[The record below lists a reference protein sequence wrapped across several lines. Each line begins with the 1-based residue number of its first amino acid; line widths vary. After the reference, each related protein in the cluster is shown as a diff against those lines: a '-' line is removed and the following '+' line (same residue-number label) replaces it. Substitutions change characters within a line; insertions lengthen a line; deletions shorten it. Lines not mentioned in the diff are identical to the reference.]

1 MAVVMAPPD
10 SGPHISGVSPSY
22 HVDQSISATCSTT
35 NSFPAT
41 NILWY
46 INSQNIIIKHHQNII
61 NKNQLFD
68 TKSNIDIYDLRSY
81 CKVYFRS
88 YKSLNDKENPFQEG
102 KVKLKCVAM
111 LGEVFLR
118 TNEVSLE
125 INGCKPIIREK
136 DLANNFANYFAI
148 SDQPAQSSR
157 VDEFS
162 HQKNINNIPRSG
174 LQQTLSSLSILSV
187 VAVSKSVLI

>member
-1 MAVVMAPPD
+1 MNSFYSGIILETISNIFTSGVESVMAVVMAPPD

-22 HVDQSISATCSTT
+22 HVDQSISATCSTS

-46 INSQNIIIKHHQNII
+46 INSQNIIIKNHQNII

-88 YKSLNDKENPFQEG
+88 YKSLNDKF
-102 KVKLKCVAM
+102 
-111 LGEVFLR
+111 
-118 TNEVSLE
+118 
-125 INGCKPIIREK
+125 
-136 DLANNFANYFAI
+136 I
-148 SDQPAQSSR
+148 SGR
-157 VDEFS
+157 
-162 HQKNINNIPRSG
+162 
-174 LQQTLSSLSILSV
+174 
-187 VAVSKSVLI
+187 

>member
-1 MAVVMAPPD
+1 MAPPD

-35 NSFPAT
+35 NSYPAT

-46 INSQNIIIKHHQNII
+46 INSQNIIIKNHQNII

-81 CKVYFRS
+81 CK
-88 YKSLNDKENPFQEG
+88 EG

-111 LGEVFLR
+111 LDEVFLR

-125 INGCKPIIREK
+125 ING
-136 DLANNFANYFAI
+136 
-148 SDQPAQSSR
+148 
-157 VDEFS
+157 
-162 HQKNINNIPRSG
+162 
-174 LQQTLSSLSILSV
+174 
-187 VAVSKSVLI
+187 